1 MTSSSWLVDLIDAI
15 GEKTALVDHLE
26 KKLLSGNYDPH
37 ALKTLIADTLGLR
50 RSQMKVLLKNAEDP
64 NPDYW
69 CDFKHAVK
77 AYTKDVEVWE
87 ANLDDESF
95 ANMEKSAGILAGV
108 TSLFLGME
116 FATCAACLWDRM
128 LVNQLMD
135 KNKEENN
142 GSRSN

>member
-26 KKLLSGNYDPH
+26 KKQLSGNYDAQ
-37 ALKTLIADTLGLR
+37 ALKALIGDILGLR
-50 RSQMKVLLKNAEDP
+50 RSQMDTLLRNGHDP
-64 NPDYW
+64 DPDYW

-77 AYTKDVEVWE
+77 SYTKDAEVYE

-95 ANMEKSAGILAGV
+95 EHMKKSADILAGV

-116 FATCAACLWDRM
+116 FAICATCLWDRM
-128 LVNQLMD
+128 LVDQLD
-135 KNKEENN
+135 EENKK
-142 GSRSN
+142 GE

>member
-26 KKLLSGNYDPH
+26 KKLLSGKYDSQ
-37 ALKTLIADTLGLR
+37 ALKTLIADILDLR
-50 RSQMKVLLKNAEDP
+50 RSQMDVLLRNGENP

-77 AYTKDVEVWE
+77 AYTKDAEVYE
-87 ANLDDESF
+87 ATLDEESF
-95 ANMEKSAGILAGV
+95 ENMRKSANVLAGV

-116 FATCAACLWDRM
+116 FATCAACLWDKM
-128 LVNQLMD
+128 LVNQLIN
-135 KNKEENN
+135 NKEEK
-142 GSRSN
+142 